1 MPWKLAAQFE
11 RHTYSPLE
19 NATIDLCFVNNGFTT
34 IRITDAIIHLD
45 FGSLRLPEFVVTP
58 MTNASLGPYEIRI
71 PQNVVGC
78 RFFDVRFRI
87 QEIFTMEYSIDHGFQ
102 QSTTSFISVLPR
114 PWYRVFVSRSISSQ
128 DMRVGDVISSMIAEW
143 GFETATVGIEVK
155 VSDTEIPERVK
166 DEISKA
172 NGVIA
177 ILTPRTLDAVT
188 NLWRTLEWA
197 QSEIGVA
204 FGINKPLLILKD
216 RRVEVGGLPSFLV
229 RYGQALSLEYDH
241 YNLNYLRYN
250 LALLMPTFRAWIEGQ
265 NFQQFVELLKKL
277 AIGGFAL
284 FGGIEAIRRLFGWI
298 ETSS

>member
-1 MPWKLAAQFE
+1 MHWRLAAQFE
-11 RHTYSPLE
+11 RHTYSPLD
-19 NATIDLCFVNNGFTT
+19 NAAINVSFVNNGFTP
-34 IRITDAIIHLD
+34 IRITDAIIRLD
-45 FGSLRLPEFVVTP
+45 FGSLSLPEFVVTP
-58 MTNASLGPYEIRI
+58 MTNASLGRYEIRI

-78 RFFDVRFRI
+78 RCFDVRFRI
-87 QEIFTMEYSIDHGFQ
+87 QEIYTRDYSIDHGFQ
-102 QSTTSFISVLPR
+102 QSSTSFISVYPR
-114 PWYRVFVSRSISSQ
+114 PWYRVFISRSISSQ
-128 DMRVGDVISSMIAEW
+128 DRKVGDVISSMISEW

-155 VSDTEIPERVK
+155 VSNAEVPDCVK

-172 NGVIA
+172 NAVIA
-177 ILTPRTLDAVT
+177 ILTPRTRDAVT

-216 RRVEVGGLPSFLV
+216 RRVELGGLPSFLV
-229 RYGQALSLEYDH
+229 QYGQALSLEYDD

-277 AIGGFAL
+277 AIGGSAL
-284 FGGIEAIRRLFGWI
+284 IGGIEVIRRLTAWI
-298 ETSS
+298 ESE